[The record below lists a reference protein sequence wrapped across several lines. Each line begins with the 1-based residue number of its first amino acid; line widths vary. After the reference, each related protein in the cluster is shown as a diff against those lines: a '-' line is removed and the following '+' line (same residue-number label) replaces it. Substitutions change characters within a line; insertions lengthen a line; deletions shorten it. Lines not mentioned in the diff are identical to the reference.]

1 MSAPGHTAD
10 LFGDAAPVVATR
22 EDLAPRAVLLR
33 AFALPADAALR
44 AVIEQVT
51 VQAPCRQLLT
61 PGGRRMSVAMSNC
74 GSVGWI
80 SDRNGYRY
88 AATDPV
94 SGRPWP
100 ALPAVLLRLAADAAA
115 EAGFDGFVPDA
126 CLINRYV
133 PGASMG
139 LHQDRDERDPTAP
152 IVSVSLGVPAVFLF
166 GGALRSDRT
175 RRVALTHGDVV
186 VWGGASRLNFHG
198 IAPLKA
204 GNHPFA
210 GECRLNLTFRKAL

>member
-1 MSAPGHTAD
+1 MNATGCTAD
-10 LFGDAAPVVATR
+10 LFGDSAPAAPAR
-22 EDLAPRAVLLR
+22 ELLAPQATLLR
-33 AFALPADAALR
+33 GFARPFELALR
-44 AVIEQVT
+44 EVIDQVT
-51 VQAPCRQLLT
+51 AQAAWRQPCT
-61 PGGRRMSVAMSNC
+61 PGGRPLSVSMSNC
-74 GSVGWI
+74 GRVGWV

-88 AATDPV
+88 SATDPL

-100 ALPAVLLRLAADAAA
+100 PLPAVLLRVAAEAAAD
-115 EAGFDGFVPDA
+115 AGFDGFVPDA

>member
-1 MSAPGHTAD
+1 MNAPGHTAD
-10 LFGDAAPVVATR
+10 LFGDCAPVAPAR
-22 EDLAPRAVLLR
+22 EALAPKALLLR
-33 AFALPADAALR
+33 GFASPVEGTLREAIDQVIAQAAWR
-44 AVIEQVT
+44 Q
-51 VQAPCRQLLT
+51 PCT
-61 PGGRRMSVAMSNC
+61 PGGRPLSVSMSNC
-74 GSVGWI
+74 GSVGWV
-80 SDRNGYRY
+80 SDRKGYRY
-88 AATDPV
+88 SATDPV

-100 ALPAVLLRLAADAAA
+100 PLSAALLHLAADAAA
-115 EAGFDGFVPDA
+115 EAGFTGFVPDA

-152 IVSVSLGVPAVFLF
+152 LVSVSLGVPAVFLF